1 MNFAAILAVG
11 IGGMLGTWLRWWL
24 GLRLNSL
31 FPTMPLGTLVANLVG
46 GYIIGVALGMIT
58 QNLGLSPQARL
69 FLMTGFCGGLTT
81 FSTFSAETYTLL
93 ARGQLGWG
101 LGIVA
106 THVCGSLVATALG
119 VLTVRMAR
127 VLGGAP

>member
-46 GYIIGVALGMIT
+46 GYVIGVALGMIT